1 MQVVTTHTNTDFD
14 ALASMVA
21 ASFLY
26 PGLVRVMPSQ
36 AQPAVREFLAVHWD
50 LLQLKPR
57 RAIDLSRIDRLVV
70 TDTASWERLDDMQS
84 LAARADLECIV
95 WDHHM
100 TPGSI
105 AASELHLEEVGASVT
120 LLLERIQAEDRAFP
134 PMQATLFLLGIYDD
148 TGSLSFPS
156 TTARDARMAAFLLE
170 NGADLNVVAAYLDN
184 SLDPR
189 HLDLFNRM
197 LTDAR
202 ILENNGVRVGLC
214 VQAADKGLNN
224 LARVVGA
231 FMKIQGLDAAFGI
244 FPLSANKT
252 VVVGRAN
259 PRVFDAG
266 TLIRRLGG
274 GGHPGA
280 GSAVLKAP
288 AEQVQEQL
296 LALIEQSQRHTET
309 VRDLMT
315 PITTTLSPRDSLRDA
330 VERLAST
337 QRSALLVLDDEGLIV
352 GTLGEEQL
360 LKVRD
365 ESAWGHPVA
374 ALVKP
379 NPTTVTPDQTVR
391 EALRSMA
398 QAELGFLPVMD
409 GGRPIG
415 EITRSAIILSLYDL
429 G

>member
-1 MQVVTTHTNTDFD
+1 M
-14 ALASMVA
+14 
-21 ASFLY
+21 
-26 PGLVRVMPSQ
+26 
-36 AQPAVREFLAVHWD
+36 
-50 LLQLKPR
+50 
-57 RAIDLSRIDRLVV
+57 
-70 TDTASWERLDDMQS
+70 
-84 LAARADLECIV
+84 
-95 WDHHM
+95 
-100 TPGSI
+100 
-105 AASELHLEEVGASVT
+105 
-120 LLLERIQAEDRAFP
+120 
-134 PMQATLFLLGIYDD
+134 
-148 TGSLSFPS
+148 
-156 TTARDARMAAFLLE
+156 
-170 NGADLNVVAAYLDN
+170 
-184 SLDPR
+184 
-189 HLDLFNRM
+189 
-197 LTDAR
+197 
-202 ILENNGVRVGLC
+202 
-214 VQAADKGLNN
+214 
-224 LARVVGA
+224 
-231 FMKIQGLDAAFGI
+231 
-244 FPLSANKT
+244 
-252 VVVGRAN
+252 
-259 PRVFDAG
+259 
-266 TLIRRLGG
+266 
-274 GGHPGA
+274 
-280 GSAVLKAP
+280 LKAP